1 MGETA
6 AEHAEAQQ
14 YAPEF
19 HQRAMGAK
27 GKGSRARRPNGK
39 VKELEG
45 LYEQADCLYQLQP

>member
-27 GKGSRARRPNGK
+27 GKGSQSPATKWEGK
-39 VKELEG
+39 RVGGSL
-45 LYEQADCLYQLQP
+45 